1 MRKVM
6 IGMFFLGLT
15 SLAYGQQTEGVAQE
29 VELSEVTVTAAN
41 ADFLQA
47 VQDHQTPAAARAL
60 ESLVANFN
68 LKEASFYDRKS
79 SGYEVFF
86 KNDQGRINA
95 VYDSDGDLLSAHEW
109 IKNVSPPASMKQA
122 IYQENPG
129 WTIAKSTYMVS
140 YYRGEEASR
149 KYKAKLRSGNKK
161 KTIKL
166 DLPASSDMAGELN
179 GAIASNSR
187 K

>member
-1 MRKVM
+1 M

-68 LKEASFYDRKS
+68 LKQASFYDSKS
-79 SGYEVFF
+79 EAFEVTFS
-86 KNDQGRINA
+86 NGQGRINA
-95 VYDSDGDLLSAHEW
+95 VYDSDGDLISAFER
-109 IKNVSPPASMKQA
+109 IQNVSPPADMKRA
-122 IYQENPG
+122 IFQENPG

-140 YYRGEEASR
+140 YYRGDEAAR
-149 KYKAKLRSGNKK
+149 KYKAQLRSGNKK

-166 DLPASSDMAGELN
+166 KLPKSSDMAGDLDD
-179 GAIASNSR
+179 AIASSSR